1 MKEQLKNLIQ
11 RLRKSLVISLI
22 FILALTQN
30 SFSGEKSSMPNWIYD
45 AVWYQ
50 IFPERFRNGD
60 PNNDPTIETLEGTWP
75 YEKQIQWSVM
85 PWTSDWYKL
94 QPWELFNG
102 RDFYYNAQLRRYGGD
117 LQGILDKLDY
127 LNELGIN
134 AIYLNPIFESA
145 SAHKYGT
152 TMYHHVDNNFGP
164 DPAGDILIWAAEK
177 AEDPSTWQWTAADKL
192 FLKLIQEVHAR
203 GMKIIIDGVFNHV
216 GIPFWAFQDVRKNGK
231 SSPYA
236 DWFVIKSFDDPGT
249 PEDEFEYQGW
259 YGVTDL
265 PEIWEDENGPALA
278 FREHIKTVVK
288 RWGDPDGDG
297 DPSDGIDGWRL
308 DVAEMVSKAFWRD
321 FRKWVKDVNPDA
333 YLTGEIWWEDF
344 MNNKMFD
351 ASPWLQGD
359 IFDGVMNYRFG
370 DAMLKGFVDKKM
382 RVNPSKLD
390 NLLGD
395 IREKYPLSAQ
405 YQLQNIMGSHDNE
418 RFASMLINP
427 DRTIDHGG
435 NLVYN
440 KKFKVNRPPDD
451 FRKIQKAIL
460 AFQFTY
466 IGAPYIY
473 YGDEVGMWG
482 ADDPDNR
489 KPMIWSDLQY
499 EPEKAHPLGMKR
511 PEDSVRVDEDLLDY
525 YKSLINL
532 RKEHEVLR
540 RGTYRTVV
548 VDDKNKLLIFDR
560 TIEND
565 TIRAF
570 FNISAKKSRVFP
582 YDSFASEGKW
592 QLIYSVNSNTNTLE
606 PWGVL
611 IYKSLD

>member
-30 SFSGEKSSMPNWIYD
+30 SFSEEKSSMPNWIYD

-50 IFPERFRNGD
+50 IFPDRFRNGD

-145 SAHKYGT
+145 SAHKYGA

-164 DPAGDILIWAAEK
+164 DPAGDMFIWAVEK

-216 GIPFWAFQDVRKNGK
+216 GIPFWAFQDVSKNGK

-265 PEIWEDENGPALA
+265 PEIWEDENGPAPA

-359 IFDGVMNYRFG
+359 IFDGAMNYRFG

-511 PEDSVRVDEDLLDY
+511 PEDLVRVDEDLLDY

-540 RGTYRTVV
+540 RGTYRTII
-548 VDDKNKLLIFDR
+548 VDDINKLLVFDR

-582 YDSFASEGKW
+582 LDSFASEGKW